1 MYDKLVASFSE
12 DSKLLNEQPSFAEKE
27 NELNTKFKKEE
38 GKKIDKLIRKEMNEW
53 DSLYNGN
60 PALS

>member
-1 MYDKLVASFSE
+1 M
-12 DSKLLNEQPSFAEKE
+12 LLQEPSFAEKE

-38 GKKIDKLIRKEMNEW
+38 GKKIEKMIRKEMNDW

>member
-1 MYDKLVASFSE
+1 M
-12 DSKLLNEQPSFAEKE
+12 LNKPPSFTEKE